1 MNRCASLAQAARRTG
16 LRTLALRTL
25 ALTFALPLVAT
36 LLPAE
41 AQAQVQRNFPAKALR
56 GEVTFGEP
64 PQAQLNRQATQL
76 APGARIRDTNNM
88 MVVSGSLAGQRL
100 VVNYTLDSLGQLH
113 EIWILRE
120 QEARNLPWPRT
131 PAEAQSWV
139 FDPVAQTWTKP

>member
-1 MNRCASLAQAARRTG
+1 MNRCAPLAQTSRRAV
-16 LRTLALRTL
+16 LRALAIS
-25 ALTFALPLVAT
+25 TFALPLVAT
-36 LLPAE
+36 LLPLE
-41 AQAQVQRNFPAKALR
+41 AQAQVQRNFPTKALR

-64 PQAQLNRQATQL
+64 PLAQLNRQATQL

-88 MVVSGSLAGQRL
+88 MVVSGSLVGQRL

-120 QEARNLPWPRT
+120 EEARNLPWPRT

>member
-1 MNRCASLAQAARRTG
+1 MNRCAPLAQAPRRAV
-16 LRTLALRTL
+16 LRALAISTLS
-25 ALTFALPLVAT
+25 LPLWSG
-36 LLPAE
+36 LLPSD

-64 PQAQLNRQATQL
+64 PKAQLNRQATQL

-88 MVVSGSLAGQRL
+88 MVVSGSLVGQRL

-120 QEARNLPWPRT
+120 EETRRLPWPRT
-131 PAEAQSWV
+131 TAEAQSWV

>member
-1 MNRCASLAQAARRTG
+1 VWRALAIS
-16 LRTLALRTL
+16 
-25 ALTFALPLVAT
+25 TFVLPLVGA
-36 LLPAE
+36 LLPFE

-88 MVVSGSLAGQRL
+88 MVVSGSLKGQRV

-113 EIWILRE
+113 EVWILRE
-120 QEARNLPWPRT
+120 EETRKLPWPRT